1 MQNEKDFREQPEIN
15 SATAEQS
22 ADGTRAENLEN
33 GSLGKFKDT
42 ESLLSAYN
50 NLQAEFTRKCQ
61 ALSQLQKEAD
71 NVKDEQEQTVQP
83 VTPVYLNDDW
93 NEKVYAFLENNI
105 EAKPYAKE
113 ISQLIMQDEN
123 LASSDDALSL
133 AWSKIAIKNYKSPK
147 DNLEDDDFIQNYVL
161 KSEKVKQAVVNHLSQ
176 QIKNNNNPN
185 LINSISGGSYGSV
198 KIKTPTSLL
207 EAKELARKFFD

>member
-1 MQNEKDFREQPEIN
+1 MEEEKIIGEQPTSN

-22 ADGTRAENLEN
+22 AQEERAETFEK

-61 ALSQLQKEAD
+61 TLSQLQKETD
-71 NVKDEQEQTVQP
+71 NVNKQDKQI
-83 VTPVYLNDDW
+83 TPVYLNDDW
-93 NEKVYAFLENNI
+93 NEKVFAFLENNQ

-113 ISQLIMQDEN
+113 ISQMIMQDEN

-161 KSEKVKQAVVNHLSQ
+161 KSEKVKNAVIKHLSSQ
-176 QIKNNNNPN
+176 MQNNNTPN
-185 LINSISGGSYGSV
+185 LINSFTGGSYGSV
-198 KIKTPTSLL
+198 KTKSPTTLH
-207 EAKELARKFFD
+207 EAKELAKKFFD